1 MKAKERIAYLKG
13 LLSGLGP
20 REEDEQKILLALIDV
35 VDALADELEEQ
46 GRLVEEQGEAI
57 EEVADYCSEL
67 EDDMTALE
75 RRVATLLPDEPGDE
89 EGDFLDETGEE
100 GPFASVSCPHCGL
113 AFYCRPEALE
123 PDEALECPGCGGSFE
138 I

>member
-1 MKAKERIAYLKG
+1 MKSKERIAYLKG
-13 LLSGLGP
+13 LLAGLKP
-20 REEDEQKILLALIDV
+20 REEEEQKIILALIDV
-35 VDALADELEEQ
+35 VDALAAEAEEQ
-46 GRLVEEQGEAI
+46 GHVIEEQGEAI

-75 RRVATLLPDEPGDE
+75 RRLDGLLSDEADGD

-100 GPFASVSCPHCGL
+100 EPFASVSCPHCGL
-113 AFYCRPEALE
+113 AFFCRPEALE
-123 PDEALECPGCGGSFE
+123 PDEALECPGCGESFE